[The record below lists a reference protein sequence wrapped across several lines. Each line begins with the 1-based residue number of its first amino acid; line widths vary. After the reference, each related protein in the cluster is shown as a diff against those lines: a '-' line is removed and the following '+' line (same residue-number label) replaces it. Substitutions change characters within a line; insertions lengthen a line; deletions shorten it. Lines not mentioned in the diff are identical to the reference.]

1 MYLSETK
8 TAQASQQYASIQ
20 AATGPNQTPIPVL
33 RGDADRLFSNAHGL
47 HARLTAL
54 LDRLRIGPSTKD
66 EAYPPLPIECTFQ
79 QVMQQ
84 ASDEMA
90 RAQYAMNEIEGLL

>member
-8 TAQASQQYASIQ
+8 TAQASQQYASTQ

-33 RGDADRLFSNAHGL
+33 RGDVDRLYANAGAL
-47 HARLTAL
+47 RNRLTAL
-54 LDRLRIGPSTKD
+54 LDRLRIGPPTKD

-79 QVMQQ
+79 QVMQH
-84 ASDEMA
+84 ASDEME